1 MSKPALKETD
11 SAPENPFKAH
21 AEASDDGCHVSAVS
35 PFNRIVKMP
44 QQFDL
49 SIRWKI
55 TKENPIFD
63 EDEDTAYM
71 RFGDYRGADTTFWDH
86 PVRYLDYTERNL
98 FRTVMIDY
106 IPINATYKDVLQPIH
121 GGSIEQITL
130 VGPISK
136 NANYKTARVVFNY
149 ELGASTT
156 ANYARDHGMKIHG
169 SSVRVWQVTNQT
181 YPKNK
186 QLDKDVFE
194 NAFTRILL
202 FAGMTD
208 EQFELIAPKL
218 ALLTANIVEIGRAPD
233 GLPMVEFT
241 DVTTASKVLG
251 QIVHDPDFDGVQFDF
266 EEDPCAE
273 PYPGDAATPPA
284 CTTY

>member
-1 MSKPALKETD
+1 VEDESDPKTPVKAPAKVSE
-11 SAPENPFKAH
+11 
-21 AEASDDGCHVSAVS
+21 DGHRVPNVS
-35 PFNRIVKMP
+35 PFNRVVKIP
-44 QQFDL
+44 HQFDL
-49 SIRWKI
+49 SIKWNI

-63 EDEDTAYM
+63 EDEDAGYM
-71 RFGDYRGADTTFWDH
+71 RFGDYRGADKPFWNH
-86 PVRYLDYTERNL
+86 PVRYLEYTDRNL

-106 IPINATYKDVLQPIH
+106 IPLSATYKDVLRPIH
-121 GGSIEQITL
+121 GGSIEKITL
-130 VGPISK
+130 VGPIGKST
-136 NANYKTARVVFNY
+136 NYKTARVVFNY

-156 ANYARDHGMKIHG
+156 ANYARDHGMKVNG
-169 SSVRVWQVTNQT
+169 SLVRVWQVTNQT

-218 ALLTANIVEIGRAPD
+218 ALLTANIVEIGRALD

-241 DVTTASKVLG
+241 DVATASKVLE

-266 EEDPCAE
+266 EDDQCAE
-273 PYPGDAATPPA
+273 PYPGDAAAPPPY
-284 CTTY
+284 TMY